1 MMLVITVHVN
11 APAGQAIGIKEQI
24 AQDLERYGDTRVV
37 SVEVVQPTYRQ
48 MQIGETVSRQ
58 GWQEEVRTDWGE
70 LLRRFRN

>member
-24 AQDLERYGDTRVV
+24 AQDLERYGDTCVV

-48 MQIGETVSRQ
+48 MQIGETASQQ
-58 GWQEEVRTDWGE
+58 GGKRK
-70 LLRRFRN
+70 